1 MSFQFCI
8 PLLCHDRPMPS
19 IFPSLAIAVFTY
31 QYPRTRRRS
40 GGQRSQLRR
49 KADACSWP
57 CRCGRACPPVSPYPI
72 FPRQVGGVGVGV
84 FVLDNVG
91 TDGRLED
98 IGQGV
103 GVLAGSTIG
112 ANDRD
117 GRARHLDSVYPVL
130 LNKVQQAIVTPSESS
145 LDVQFAPAP
154 QICGRGLC
162 TRKARHEPDLAS
174 ATAVRRLPR
183 VPSCEI
189 CP

>member
-1 MSFQFCI
+1 MIAQCH
-8 PLLCHDRPMPS
+8 PL
-19 IFPSLAIAVFTY
+19 FPSLAIAVFTY

-40 GGQRSQLRR
+40 GDQRSQLRR

-57 CRCGRACPPVSPYPI
+57 CRCGHAWWCVSLYPA
-72 FPRQVGGVGVGV
+72 FRHFDGAGVGGC
-84 FVLDNVG
+84 VLDNVG
-91 TDGRLED
+91 TDGCLED

-130 LNKVQQAIVTPSESS
+130 LNKVQQAVVTPSESS

-174 ATAVRRLPR
+174 ATAVKRLPR